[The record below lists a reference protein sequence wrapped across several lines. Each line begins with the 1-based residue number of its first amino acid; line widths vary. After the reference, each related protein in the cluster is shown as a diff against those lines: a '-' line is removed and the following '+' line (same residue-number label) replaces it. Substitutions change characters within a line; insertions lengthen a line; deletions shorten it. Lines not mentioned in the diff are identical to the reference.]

1 MSIFN
6 FRRKVAKNEEANQD
20 NQTSVAVDD
29 PLLSALLNDI
39 EITRDKAMTL
49 PMVSSAVDFISGSI
63 ASMPIKLY
71 HYKPAQTFTNNAGEE
86 VKAPRRVE
94 EVENDRRVRLLN
106 GDTGD
111 TLNAFQMKQAMV
123 EDYLLGKG
131 GFAYINKDRRNVV
144 ESVHYVQDIYVSV
157 LKNVDPI
164 FKHFVYEVGT
174 KQIWSFDMIKL
185 LRHTKDGATGK
196 SVTKEVANALKTAYM
211 SMLFQL
217 NQFQKGGAKK
227 GFLKAKSNLSQD
239 SIDKLKEAWRKLYGG
254 SDEENVVVLN
264 NGIEFQEASATSV
277 ELQLN
282 QTRKTLDDDIAKVFH
297 IHSNNF
303 DLTFKEAIYPV
314 VKAFEAA
321 INATMLLESEKKN
334 FYFAFDV
341 KEIVKASV
349 KERYDAYEKAIRMG
363 IKTINEVRRDENMNS
378 IEGMD
383 VLNLGLNSVL
393 YQIDDQTFF
402 VPNTGVMTGEDGEV
416 KNGNNNDVEG
426 NKTDDKSNNAK
437 KKGGKK

>member
-1 MSIFN
+1 MAIFN
-6 FRRKVAKNEEANQD
+6 FRKR
-20 NQTSVAVDD
+20 AVKDEKTAQEKEQSLAIDD
-29 PLLSALLNDI
+29 PLLSALLSDI

-63 ASMPIKLY
+63 ACMPVKLY
-71 HYKPAQTFTNNAGEE
+71 HYKPSQTVTNGAGEE
-86 VKAPRRVE
+86 VKAPRRIE
-94 EVENDRRVRLLN
+94 EVEGDRRVRLLN

-111 TLNAFQMKQAMV
+111 TLTGYQLKAAMV

-131 GFAYINKDRRNVV
+131 GFAYINRDRRNSV
-144 ESVHYVQDIYVSV
+144 ESIHYIQDIYVSV

-164 FKHFVYEVGT
+164 YKKFVYEVDT
-174 KQIWSFDMIKL
+174 KRIWSFDMVKL

-196 SVTKEVANALKTAYM
+196 SVTKEIANALKTAYM
-211 SMLFQL
+211 SMIFQL

-227 GFLKAKSNLSQD
+227 GFLKSKANLSQE

-254 SDEENVVVLN
+254 NDEDNVVVLN

-282 QTRKTLDDDIAKVFH
+282 QTRKTLDEDIAKVFH
-297 IHSNNF
+297 IHPGSF
-303 DLTFKEAIYPV
+303 DLTFKEAIYPI

-341 KEIVKASV
+341 KEIVKANIE
-349 KERYDAYEKAIRMG
+349 ERYKAYEKAIKMG
-363 IKTINEVRRDENMNS
+363 IKTINEVRRDENMNAV
-378 IEGMD
+378 EGMD
-383 VLNLGLNSVL
+383 VLNLGLGSVL
-393 YQIDDQTFF
+393 YEIDDQTFF
-402 VPNTGVMTGEDGEV
+402 TPNTGTMVGKDGEI
-416 KNGNNNDVEG
+416 KNGNNNIEG
-426 NKTDDKSNNAK
+426 NNMGEKSNNAK
-437 KKGGKK
+437 EKGGKK

>member
-1 MSIFN
+1 MAIFN
-6 FRRKVAKNEEANQD
+6 FRKR
-20 NQTSVAVDD
+20 AVKDEKTAQEKEQSLAIDD
-29 PLLSALLNDI
+29 PLLSALLSDI

-63 ASMPIKLY
+63 ACMPVKLY
-71 HYKPAQTFTNNAGEE
+71 HYKPSQTVTNGAGEE
-86 VKAPRRVE
+86 VKAPRRIE
-94 EVENDRRVRLLN
+94 EVEGDRRVRLLN

-111 TLNAFQMKQAMV
+111 TLTGYQLKAAMV

-131 GFAYINKDRRNVV
+131 GFAYINRDRRNSV
-144 ESVHYVQDIYVSV
+144 ESIHYIQDIYVSV

-164 FKHFVYEVGT
+164 YKKFVYEVDT
-174 KQIWSFDMIKL
+174 KRIWSFDMVKL

-196 SVTKEVANALKTAYM
+196 SVTKEIANALKTAYM
-211 SMLFQL
+211 SMIFQL

-227 GFLKAKSNLSQD
+227 GFLKSKANLSQE
-239 SIDKLKEAWRKLYGG
+239 SVDKLKEAWRKLYGG
-254 SDEENVVVLN
+254 NDEDNVVVLN

-282 QTRKTLDDDIAKVFH
+282 QTRKTLDEDIAKVFH
-297 IHSNNF
+297 IHPGSF
-303 DLTFKEAIYPV
+303 DLTFKEAIYPI

-341 KEIVKASV
+341 KEIVKANI
-349 KERYDAYEKAIRMG
+349 KERYEAYEKAIKMG
-363 IKTINEVRRDENMNS
+363 IKTINEVRRDENMNA

-383 VLNLGLNSVL
+383 VLNLGLSAVL
-393 YQIDDQTFF
+393 YETDDQIFF
-402 VPNTGVMTGEDGEV
+402 TPNTGMMIGKDGEI
-416 KNGNNNDVEG
+416 KNGNNNIEG
-426 NKTDDKSNNAK
+426 NNMGEKSNNAK
-437 KKGGKK
+437 EKGGKK